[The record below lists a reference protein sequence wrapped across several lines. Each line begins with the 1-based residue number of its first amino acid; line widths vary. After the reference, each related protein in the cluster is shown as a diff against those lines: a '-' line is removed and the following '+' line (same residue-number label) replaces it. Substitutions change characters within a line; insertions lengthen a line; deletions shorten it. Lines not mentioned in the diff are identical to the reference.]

1 MSTNS
6 PVSFFQRAMMTSEGQ
21 VGQSVPYRRFTRAA
35 ESRANRA
42 IPTKDWASKYQ
53 MPKPFQVR
61 NRMALRAMTGLAAW
75 RAGLSVPR
83 ATGGRQQG
91 EGSILGGVGDMLMKD
106 ND

>member
-1 MSTNS
+1 
-6 PVSFFQRAMMTSEGQ
+6 
-21 VGQSVPYRRFTRAA
+21 
-35 ESRANRA
+35 
-42 IPTKDWASKYQ
+42 
-53 MPKPFQVR
+53 
-61 NRMALRAMTGLAAW
+61 MALRAMTGLAAW